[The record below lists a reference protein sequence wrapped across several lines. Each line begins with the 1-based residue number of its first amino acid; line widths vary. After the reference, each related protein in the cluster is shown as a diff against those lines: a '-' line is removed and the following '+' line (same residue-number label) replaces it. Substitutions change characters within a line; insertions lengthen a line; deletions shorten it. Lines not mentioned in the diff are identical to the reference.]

1 MSGYLGRPD
10 LTAAVVGGGWLHTG
24 DRGTVDEVGRVR
36 LTGRIKDEINRGD
49 LKIQPAEIDML
60 LETHPAVTEA
70 CVFAIPDPTPAS
82 ALAQRSVLKMV

>member
-1 MSGYLGRPD
+1 
-10 LTAAVVGGGWLHTG
+10 
-24 DRGTVDEVGRVR
+24 
-36 LTGRIKDEINRGD
+36 
-49 LKIQPAEIDML
+49 ML